1 MMSQK
6 LTEGIQHK
14 LLLKLLEFD
23 YKIEYKKGVENVA
36 ADALSRK
43 EQSLFAISTATL
55 AWIPDIE
62 ASYQGDGFYSPI
74 IEQVLVNPTASPNYS
89 IHSSIVRFKGRIR
102 IGQHSDLRD
111 KIMSTLHSSA
121 IGGHS
126 RIKATYQR
134 IERIFH

>member
-62 ASYQGDGFYSPI
+62 ASYQGDGFYLPI
-74 IEQVLVNPTASPNYS
+74 IEQVLVNPTANPNYS

>member
-62 ASYQGDGFYSPI
+62 ASYQGDGFSPI
-74 IEQVLVNPTASPNYS
+74 IEQVLVNPTANPNYS